1 MTTQNLQLMDA
12 IPVTAALQRL
22 FRANVMSDDQLYDY
36 SLAQALRS
44 VFWAVKKGNSANG
57 QHNCTVNSHINGE
70 VQSQDSSLLCNA

>member
-44 VFWAVKKGNSANG
+44 VF
-57 QHNCTVNSHINGE
+57 
-70 VQSQDSSLLCNA
+70 